1 MKKHKL
7 KASTRISFYEV
18 YSNFQA
24 YAKDCGLTIVD
35 AKFRMDDTPLGTY
48 KATIWTK
55 AKGEETK

>member
-7 KASTRISFYEV
+7 KASIRVDFYEV

-24 YAKDCGLTIVD
+24 YANECGLTIVD
-35 AKFRMDDTPLGTY
+35 AKFRMDNTPLGAY